1 MLCLLLTIVITRS
14 FLCSG
19 LEVTGV
25 IHLDHELDLKTM
37 RYHLDLWL
45 SDTSF
50 TGSTRKLVSLMATQ
64 HVLALNQLVQSISAS
79 SNMSLPE
86 FKGAT
91 VASEQELHRAKR
103 NVLGDIIHT
112 LTGLATDDEVKE
124 QIRLDKELKQQVLSL
139 MDHQLQSEKDL
150 LDAIQ
155 SVEHEEEEI
164 DRKLAALE
172 SRLDTVS
179 SSHVRLLYYTLLCDQ
194 DLKMLS
200 DTLSAVLGGRTPPGL
215 SSYLSRKAGLPL
227 VTTFV
232 YVAVHPS
239 SRGWR
244 VEYTSELTSSKLPV
258 LVTSNYLSGAVWRG
272 ERNEFLIRSDIPIP
286 DLLMSEVRLHSR
298 SCSECAVLVH
308 VATRSY
314 HVVKSGSITCEYP
327 TSQINVLS
335 LNVSSY
341 IDLSVYRG
349 CANLAISLGE
359 SNLKITSYR
368 VSTASGSSDLDSL
381 LLRRDLS
388 AGHRPAPV
396 VNPGVHSGLLH
407 KISEDLKNTKVN
419 ISLFSEMPLSP
430 PTLGWTTLSNTGVLC
445 FVFLVLMAFTIA
457 VLRKA
462 FC

>member
-1 MLCLLLTIVITRS
+1 M
-14 FLCSG
+14 CSG

-50 TGSTRKLVSLMATQ
+50 TGSTRRLVGLMATQ

-79 SNMSLPE
+79 SNVSLPE
-86 FKGAT
+86 LKGAP
-91 VASEQELHRAKR
+91 VASEQEFRRYKR
-103 NVLGDIIHT
+103 NVFGDIIHS
-112 LTGLATDDEVKE
+112 LTGLATDEEVKE
-124 QIRLDKELKQQVLSL
+124 QIRLDKELKQQVLSI

-150 LDAIQ
+150 LDVMQ
-155 SVEHEEEEI
+155 TVEHDEEELNQ
-164 DRKLAALE
+164 KLAALE
-172 SRLDTVS
+172 ARLDTVS

-194 DLKMLS
+194 DQKMLS
-200 DTLSAVLGGRTPPGL
+200 DTLSAVLGGGTPPGL

-244 VEYTSELTSSKLPV
+244 VEYTSELTSSTS
-258 LVTSNYLSGAVWRG
+258 LVSVTPGYLSGSVWRG
-272 ERNEFLIRSDIPIP
+272 EHHDFIIRADILTPN
-286 DLLMSEVRLHSR
+286 LLMSEVRLHSR
-298 SCSECAVLVH
+298 SCSECVVLVH
-308 VATRSY
+308 VANKNY
-314 HVVKSGSITCEYP
+314 HVLQSGNVTCDSP
-327 TSQINVLS
+327 TGQTSVLT
-335 LNVSSY
+335 LSSDSY
-341 IDLSVYRG
+341 VNLSKYRG

-359 SNLKITSYR
+359 SNLKVTSYR
-368 VSTASGSSDLDSL
+368 VSTISGPSELDSL

-396 VNPGVHSGLLH
+396 FDPGMHSGLLH
-407 KISEDLKNTKVN
+407 KISEDLRHTKLN
-419 ISLFSEMPLSP
+419 MSMFAEMPLSP
-430 PTLGWTTLSNTGVLC
+430 PTLGWATLSNTSVLC
-445 FVFLVLMAFTIA
+445 FVLLVLMAFTIA